1 MSHGLI
7 NGRPRVLLLVLT
19 CLISKP
25 DRICNSSLSY
35 IKRTTRS
42 VSTRFRT
49 RMARRIVQVAS
60 HLASK
65 MAGSEIVLYTA
76 QTPNGIKVS
85 ILLEELGLKY
95 EVRDAHLPV

>member
-1 MSHGLI
+1 
-7 NGRPRVLLLVLT
+7 
-19 CLISKP
+19 
-25 DRICNSSLSY
+25 
-35 IKRTTRS
+35 
-42 VSTRFRT
+42 
-49 RMARRIVQVAS
+49 MARRIVQVAS